1 MNQQNESYA
10 MFRKLTSPIVA
21 LTCAWQGKL
30 NGMVLNSAIR
40 ASLIPSVPRV
50 AVFVLKRNFSHEMI
64 FQSGAFAL
72 HLLHS
77 ENWDLIWELGFHS
90 GREREKL
97 LSVKHT
103 IGESGSPLLND
114 CYARFDCR
122 VINAM
127 DTGAST
133 CFLGEALSVERGQG
147 DTLMTSRYFRERMPA
162 DWHTVYEANLATAQE
177 WAAGLAEDIHPLVW
191 RGLPTGDR

>member
-1 MNQQNESYA
+1 MNQEYDSYA
-10 MFRKLTSPIVA
+10 ISRNLTSPIVA
-21 LTCAWQGKL
+21 LTCAWQGRL
-30 NGMVLNSAIR
+30 NGMILNSAVR

-50 AVFVLKRNFSHEMI
+50 AVFVMKRNFSHDMV

-77 ENWDLIWELGFHS
+77 DNWDLIWELGFRS
-90 GREREKL
+90 GRELDKI
-97 LSVKHT
+97 SSISHM
-103 IGESGSPLLND
+103 IGQSGSPLLDD

-133 CFLGEALSVERGQG
+133 CFLGEALGVERGQG
-147 DTLMTSRYFRERMPA
+147 DTLMTSSYFRERMPA
-162 DWHTVYEANLATAQE
+162 DWHAVYEANLATAQE
-177 WAAGLAEDIHPLVW
+177 WAAGLADDIHPLVW